1 MRKHA
6 IRMLAAL
13 LLYALVWLSQ
23 AMAAEPFVEALADTS
38 VVEAEQRLRAS
49 GDAVEWVRRVH
60 VNELALAADEITVD
74 LYDVVLHLSRDPA
87 VPLFETAEE
96 VIYRPI
102 GAQGIHREVV
112 TMSSVQ
118 WTGTVKST
126 SPDVNT
132 KPSQPQRISIRL
144 SASGARAGFRHG
156 VWRYTLDGDQL
167 VKRDTRRAVFDER
180 NDVRDRRPKH
190 RVSQTPVI

>member
-38 VVEAEQRLRAS
+38 VAEAEQRLRAG
-49 GDAVEWVRRVH
+49 GDAVEWVRRVR
-60 VNELALAADEITVD
+60 VNEVALAADEITVN
-74 LYDVVLHLSRDPA
+74 LYDVVLHLVRDPA

-96 VIYRPI
+96 VIYRPD

-112 TMSSVQ
+112 AMSSVQ
-118 WTGTVKST
+118 WTGAVKRIY
-126 SPDVNT
+126 PDAERRPT
-132 KPSQPQRISIRL
+132 QPQRISIRV
-144 SASGARAGFRHG
+144 SASGARARFRHG

-180 NDVRDRRPKH
+180 NDVRDRRPD
-190 RVSQTPVI
+190 